1 MLQPPDPRLAMA
13 SVAKVTAERAP
24 RQELR
29 QELRHDSAAVLGL
42 KPARPP
48 PGCDAEA
55 VTRVL
60 PGN

>member
-1 MLQPPDPRLAMA
+1 MLQPPDPTLALA

-24 RQELR
+24 R